1 MHVPLQ
7 ILHSEAYFQEMD
19 REIDWDET
27 NDPKKVS
34 VKQADEIFKIL
45 TCEAAIFLL
54 RRATGSDGGNVDTMV
69 SMRRSLIN
77 DYEMTWEPYNEHNDF
92 Y

>member
-27 NDPKKVS
+27 NDSKKVS

-69 SMRRSLIN
+69 AIRRDLIN
-77 DYEMTWEPYNEHNDF
+77 SYEKSYEPYNYYNDF
-92 Y
+92 D